1 MEIFANLVQY
11 GLLIV
16 IVAYGVAEVIKK
28 ITTNATVTK
37 LIPVYCALIGVGL
50 AWGFPEILSAITTS
64 NLRIVYGGVAGLLA
78 TGVYEGFGKFV
89 SQFIASYTDNTN
101 KG

>member
-16 IVAYGVAEVIKK
+16 IVAYGVAEVVKK
-28 ITTNATVTK
+28 IFTNATIIK
-37 LIPVYCALIGVGL
+37 LIPIYCILIGVGL

-78 TGVYEGFGKFV
+78 TGIYEGFGKFIA
-89 SQFIASYTDNTN
+89 QFIASFKDNTDN
-101 KG
+101 G